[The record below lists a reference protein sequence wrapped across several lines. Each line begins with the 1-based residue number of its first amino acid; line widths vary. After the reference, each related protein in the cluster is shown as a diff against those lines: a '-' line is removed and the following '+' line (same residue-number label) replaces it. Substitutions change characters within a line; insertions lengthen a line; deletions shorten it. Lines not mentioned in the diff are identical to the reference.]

1 MTPPIRRRKKELADA
16 TAALSKTYANAKAEA
31 AQAKSDV
38 GATDWNVDGT
48 NDVGKVDSVGS
59 VGKIDSDVNIADED
73 LKFLRDVAEMRYVQN
88 FVTLTPTVAVEAQI
102 SERSTSTKSSNESK
116 ASWKTNSQRR
126 RKEYITNEQLPNDTD
141 RRWTGNQHSRPSG
154 ETERVFAWEKNERV
168 TVLDLGEVLLLR
180 KKGLR
185 ILSWESFFPADSAP
199 YTTGQVRDPISII
212 QAIQKARDSKTPV
225 RFLITGTDLD
235 CNIRMG
241 IESFE
246 YEERSGEL
254 GDLYYTIKLYE
265 WKDTSPKKNCPSGK
279 EEHTG
284 ENPGTGQSRKA

>member
-1 MTPPIRRRKKELADA
+1 MSNYRMTLIVGGREINIPVLP
-16 TAALSKTYANAKAEA
+16 AKL
-31 AQAKSDV
+31 
-38 GATDWNVDGT
+38 NV
-48 NDVGKVDSVGS
+48 
-59 VGKIDSDVNIADED
+59 
-73 LKFLRDVAEMRYVQN
+73 
-88 FVTLTPTVAVEAQI
+88 
-102 SERSTSTKSSNESK
+102 SS
-116 ASWKTNSQRR
+116 
-126 RKEYITNEQLPNDTD
+126 P
-141 RRWTGNQHSRPSG
+141 G
-154 ETERVFAWEKNERV
+154 KNERV

-254 GDLYYTIKLYE
+254 GDLYYDQTVRME
-265 WKDTSPKKNCPSGK
+265 RHVAEENRSSGK